1 MRALIQRVSEAHV
14 DVEGQ
19 TIGKIN
25 NGVLIL
31 LGITQA
37 DTEVEARYLVE
48 KITNLRIFEENGDGS
63 HGELS
68 PKKHFDKSLLEIK
81 GEALVI
87 SQMTLYG
94 NCTDGR
100 RPDFTDV
107 AKGPE
112 AEKLYRFFIEELR
125 KTGISVAEGKF
136 GAMMDVY
143 SVNRGP
149 ATFTI
154 ESRQPPKHL

>member
-19 TIGKIN
+19 VVGKIR

-31 LGITQA
+31 LGITHS
-37 DTEVEARYLVE
+37 DTEAGAAYLAE
-48 KITNLRIFEENGDGS
+48 KIVNLRIFENSD
-63 HGELS
+63 
-68 PKKHFDKSLLEIK
+68 KHFDKSLLEA
-81 GEALVI
+81 GGAALVI

-94 NCTDGR
+94 NCADGR

-112 AEKLYRFFIEELR
+112 AEKLYIFFIEELR

-154 ESRQPPKHL
+154 ESRQPPKTL